1 MQAIIMA
8 GGEGS
13 RLRPLTCDIP
23 KPLAPLC
30 GRPVLEYILDLLAEH
45 RFDHAVM
52 TLLYQGNKII
62 SHFDGED
69 YKGIELSYSFE
80 PQPLGTAG
88 SVRHAIKDPRDD
100 ILVISGDALCDFDL
114 TKAVAFHRQSRAAA
128 TLLVKRVEDPRE
140 YGLVNVTENGRIA
153 GFLEKPSLSHCV
165 TDLANTGIYIL
176 SPAVFDL
183 IEEGKKVD
191 FAQQV
196 FPKMLE
202 KKMPLYA
209 YEDAGYWCDIGDL
222 QSYVNCQR
230 DMLQGKVRCSIDA
243 PEVGG
248 VFTKTELLSAQG
260 AVRPPAYIGSNVQFG
275 EGVQVEAGSVIGDNV
290 TLGDG
295 CRVKGGVILDGAHL
309 ACGASCVRGVIG
321 TGAQMGK
328 NSAVFECGVL
338 GTNAVLGDESV
349 VPDGIKVWEGK
360 RVPDNTR
367 LTDNLQ
373 YGISAGILCDEDG
386 ICGRTNVSVTPELCC
401 KIGAALASL
410 SEGAIIAVA
419 SGDTLSARALKYSA
433 MSGVLS
439 TGSNLWDFGVNF
451 ESQFDFCMLKSM
463 ADYGVYISSDGA
475 ARIKIVAKGGLPL
488 PRSQERKLEGAV
500 NRSEYRRAES
510 EKFGTAVDL
519 SSLREM
525 YAIEL
530 IKAAKENLSGIGVQ
544 IKTANAAVRRVLEDA
559 LVKLGCGLEGDFCLH
574 ISADG
579 KQLSVYS
586 DEFGY
591 IRHDKLLVLLCGDYF
606 ETEKELAVPYGAP
619 KVLDEIA
626 AQHGAKLYRYED
638 CPCDQ
643 SDEYARRLAVDAPF
657 VRDGLLM
664 AIKLLSYLKEHAVS
678 IAEAVA
684 SIPKFGTANRFVS
697 VAVNPT
703 TILRKLG
710 DGRQKIGEGLS
721 LKVDKG
727 DVRIRPVKSG
737 KGVLLF
743 AESAS
748 SETAEEICDFFE
760 NIVSGQEES

>member
-1 MQAIIMA
+1 
-8 GGEGS
+8 
-13 RLRPLTCDIP
+13 
-23 KPLAPLC
+23 
-30 GRPVLEYILDLLAEH
+30 
-45 RFDHAVM
+45 
-52 TLLYQGNKII
+52 
-62 SHFDGED
+62 
-69 YKGIELSYSFE
+69 
-80 PQPLGTAG
+80 
-88 SVRHAIKDPRDD
+88 
-100 ILVISGDALCDFDL
+100 
-114 TKAVAFHRQSRAAA
+114 
-128 TLLVKRVEDPRE
+128 
-140 YGLVNVTENGRIA
+140 
-153 GFLEKPSLSHCV
+153 
-165 TDLANTGIYIL
+165 
-176 SPAVFDL
+176 
-183 IEEGKKVD
+183 
-191 FAQQV
+191 
-196 FPKMLE
+196 
-202 KKMPLYA
+202 
-209 YEDAGYWCDIGDL
+209 
-222 QSYVNCQR
+222 
-230 DMLQGKVRCSIDA
+230 
-243 PEVGG
+243 
-248 VFTKTELLSAQG
+248 
-260 AVRPPAYIGSNVQFG
+260 
-275 EGVQVEAGSVIGDNV
+275 
-290 TLGDG
+290 
-295 CRVKGGVILDGAHL
+295 
-309 ACGASCVRGVIG
+309 
-321 TGAQMGK
+321 
-328 NSAVFECGVL
+328 
-338 GTNAVLGDESV
+338 V

-678 IAEAVA
+678 IAEAIA